1 MLRELSSSSR
11 ICSFAFVQQGS
22 AGMATQIIMDHSG
35 DRRHDFNPQDAAA
48 LLKAEQ
54 RFDELMRGGY
64 TAAVR
69 SPTGDPTVIR
79 KFDPAAQETLFFP
92 RLVGG

>member
-1 MLRELSSSSR
+1 
-11 ICSFAFVQQGS
+11 
-22 AGMATQIIMDHSG
+22 MATQIIMDHSG
-35 DRRHDFNPQDAAA
+35 DSRHEFNPQDAAA
-48 LLKAEQ
+48 LRKAEQ

-79 KFDPAAQETLFFP
+79 KFDPAAQETLFVP